1 MISVRILF
9 PAGVIMSACGC
20 YMWNLLY
27 LHGFVR
33 FSDGFLPHYLYCMW
47 DFMVYDRAFEIGPV
61 DPIIY
66 RRNSF
71 STFLLWNVNRLKNIC
86 RNLKKI
92 EKILDT
98 TVIFVIII
106 PMFFNVKEVD
116 IYEDDIPT

>member
-1 MISVRILF
+1 MLVTIGGLNQNID
-9 PAGVIMSACGC
+9 G
-20 YMWNLLY
+20 YQELLY
-27 LHGFVR
+27 IWKKLVFHIFIVE
-33 FSDGFLPHYLYCMW
+33 CK
-47 DFMVYDRAFEIGPV
+47 
-61 DPIIY
+61 PI
-66 RRNSF
+66 
-71 STFLLWNVNRLKNIC
+71 KNIC

>member
-1 MISVRILF
+1 MLVTIGGLYQNID
-9 PAGVIMSACGC
+9 G
-20 YMWNLLY
+20 YQELLY
-27 LHGFVR
+27 
-33 FSDGFLPHYLYCMW
+33 
-47 DFMVYDRAFEIGPV
+47 
-61 DPIIY
+61 IY

-92 EKILDT
+92 EKVLDT

>member
-1 MISVRILF
+1 M
-9 PAGVIMSACGC
+9 VIKN
-20 YMWNLLY
+20 YY
-27 LHGFVR
+27 
-33 FSDGFLPHYLYCMW
+33 
-47 DFMVYDRAFEIGPV
+47 
-61 DPIIY
+61 IY